1 MKDSKRWGL
10 IGTALCL
17 LGLMFA
23 SGHIL
28 GSERQQAK
36 AQDKAQD
43 KGLDNRAITGIVEE
57 VAQLVSDN
65 YVFADSGLKMA
76 EFIRRRLKE
85 NAYGQTKTLDEF
97 TKMLTN
103 DLRSVEN
110 DAHLGI
116 VDMSRFGGGGARA
129 EELRKEFDR
138 KRLTYRNYGFQRV
151 DRLPGNI
158 GCIELD
164 ELAHVEME
172 GENFGGES
180 ARAALQLISNCS
192 AVIFDLR
199 DNFGGR
205 DEMVTMLLSPF
216 FGSPQ
221 HILTDK
227 YRGRPDRILWTQT
240 AAFAGKLAEVP
251 LYVLISQH
259 TVSGGEMFAF
269 VLKNRKRAIL
279 VGEKTR
285 GAAHKTHLFP
295 LKDYKL
301 NVAIPVGTV
310 IDPVTGTDWEGKGVE
325 PDISVPS
332 GRALDAAYLDALEK
346 ALQADPEKWQRV
358 EIEWALQDAET
369 RLDPVVLKPADM
381 VQYTGLFGERRITFE
396 EGSLIYQ
403 REGAEAYEL
412 QPMSKD
418 LFRFKDPAMF
428 YVRLKF
434 LRDASGCVT
443 TMVLLYDTGQR
454 QECPRTDHSK
464 NVGRSFVIGFLCI

>member
-1 MKDSKRWGL
+1 MV
-10 IGTALCL
+10 TALCL
-17 LGLMFA
+17 VGLAAA
-23 SGHIL
+23 SGYIVGLKHPQSQGQKQEL
-28 GSERQQAK
+28 DGS
-36 AQDKAQD
+36 
-43 KGLDNRAITGIVEE
+43 AITAIVEE

-65 YVFADSGLKMA
+65 YVFEDKGGEMA
-76 EFIRRRLKE
+76 EYIRRRLKE
-85 NAYGQTKTLDEF
+85 NAYGPTTSLGEL
-97 TKMLTN
+97 TKMVTD
-103 DLRSVEN
+103 DLRSVAN

-116 VDMSRFGGGGARA
+116 VDMRRFGGGGARA
-129 EELRKEFDR
+129 EELREEFNR
-138 KRLTYRNYGFQRV
+138 RRLPYRNYGFQKV

-158 GCIELD
+158 GYIELD
-164 ELAHVEME
+164 ELAHVEMD

-180 ARAALQLISNCS
+180 AQAALQLISNCS

-205 DEMVTMLLSPF
+205 DEMVKMLLSPF
-216 FGSPQ
+216 FSSPQ

-227 YRGRPDRILWTQT
+227 YRGRPDRELWTQA

-295 LKDYKL
+295 LKDFKL

-325 PDISVPS
+325 PDVSVPS
-332 GRALDAAYLDALEK
+332 GRALDTAYLDALEK
-346 ALQADPEKWQRV
+346 TLQADPARWQRV
-358 EIEWALQDAET
+358 EIEWAVLDAEA
-369 RLDPVVLKPADM
+369 RLNPVVLKPADM
-381 VQYTGLFGERRITFE
+381 VQYTGLFGERRITAV

-403 REGAEAYEL
+403 REGAEAYKL
-412 QPMSKD
+412 QPMSQD
-418 LFRFKDPAMF
+418 LFRFQDPAMF

-434 LRDASGCVT
+434 LRDASGRVT

-454 QECPRTDHSK
+454 QECPRTDLSSLVRLLI
-464 NVGRSFVIGFLCI
+464 NWGPAPPI

>member
-1 MKDSKRWGL
+1 MKKLGMKL
-10 IGTALCL
+10 TVLCL
-17 LGLMFA
+17 LGLIA
-23 SGHIL
+23 SSGNFM
-28 GSERQQAK
+28 GAEQQKTSVQNKEFDRQAIK
-36 AQDKAQD
+36 A
-43 KGLDNRAITGIVEE
+43 IVDQ

-65 YVFADSGLKMA
+65 YVFKDSGRKMA
-76 EFIRRRLKE
+76 EFIRRQFKE
-85 NAYGQTKTLDEF
+85 NAYGQAKTLDEF

-103 DLRSVEN
+103 DLRSIEN
-110 DAHLGI
+110 DAHLGL
-116 VDMSRFGGGGARA
+116 VDMSRFGSGGARA

-138 KRLTYRNYGFQRV
+138 KRLTFRNYGFQKI

-164 ELAHVEME
+164 ELAYVEMD

-180 ARAALQLISNCS
+180 AHAALLLISNCS

-205 DEMVTMLLSPF
+205 DEMATMLLSPF
-216 FGSPQ
+216 FDTPQ

-227 YRGRPDRILWTQT
+227 YRGRPDRDLWTQT
-240 AAFAGKLAEVP
+240 AAFAGKLAKVP

-269 VLKNRKRAIL
+269 VLKNQKRAIL

-295 LKDYKL
+295 LLDYNL
-301 NVAIPVGTV
+301 NVSIPVGTV
-310 IDPVTGTDWEGKGVE
+310 IDPVTGTDWEGNGVE

-332 GRALDAAYLDALEK
+332 GKALDTAYLDALEK
-346 ALQADPEKWQRV
+346 ALQAKPERWQRI
-358 EIEWALQDAET
+358 EIEWAIQDVET
-369 RLDPVVLKPADM
+369 RLNPVNLNPLDM
-381 VQYTGLFGERRITFE
+381 VPYTGLFGERRITVE
-396 EGSLIYQ
+396 EASLFYQ
-403 REGAEAYEL
+403 REGAGVYEL

-418 LFRFKDPAMF
+418 LFRFRDPAMF

-434 LRDASGCVT
+434 LRDASGRVI

-454 QECPRTDHSK
+454 QECPRTDLSRD
-464 NVGRSFVIGFLCI
+464 NLL

>member
-1 MKDSKRWGL
+1 MKDLKWRGMISA
-10 IGTALCL
+10 ALCL
-17 LGLMFA
+17 LGMMITSEHNVA
-23 SGHIL
+23 T
-28 GSERQQAK
+28 ERQQVQGK
-36 AQDKAQD
+36 NKE
-43 KGLDNRAITGIVEE
+43 LDSRAITEIVEE

-65 YVFADSGLKMA
+65 YVFAESGLKMA
-76 EFIRRRLKE
+76 EFVRLRLKE
-85 NAYGQTKTLDEF
+85 HAYNQVKALDEF
-97 TKMLTN
+97 TKMLTD
-103 DLRSVEN
+103 DLRSIEN

-116 VDMSRFGGGGARA
+116 VDMSRFGSGGARA

-138 KRLTYRNYGFQRV
+138 KRLVYRNYGFQRV

-164 ELAHVEME
+164 ELAYVEME

-180 ARAALQLISNCS
+180 AQAALQLISNCS

-216 FGSPQ
+216 FATPQ

-227 YRGRPDRILWTQT
+227 YRGRPDRSLRTQVP
-240 AAFAGKLAEVP
+240 AFAGKLAEIP
-251 LYVLISQH
+251 MYVLISQH

-295 LKDYKL
+295 LLDYKL

-332 GRALDAAYLDALEK
+332 GRALDVAYLDAMQK
-346 ALQADPEKWQRV
+346 ALNADPERWQRV
-358 EIEWALQDAET
+358 EIEWAVQDVEA
-369 RLDPVVLKPADM
+369 RLNPVSLKPDDM
-381 VQYTGLFGERRITFE
+381 VQYTGLFGERRISVE
-396 EGSLIYQ
+396 EGSLFYQ
-403 REGAEAYEL
+403 REGAEVNKL
-412 QPMSKD
+412 LPMSKD
-418 LFRFKDPAMF
+418 LFRFQDPAMF

-434 LRDASGCVT
+434 LRDAFDRVT
-443 TMVLLYDTGQR
+443 AMVLLYDTGQR
-454 QECPRTDHSK
+454 QECPRTDHS
-464 NVGRSFVIGFLCI
+464 GI